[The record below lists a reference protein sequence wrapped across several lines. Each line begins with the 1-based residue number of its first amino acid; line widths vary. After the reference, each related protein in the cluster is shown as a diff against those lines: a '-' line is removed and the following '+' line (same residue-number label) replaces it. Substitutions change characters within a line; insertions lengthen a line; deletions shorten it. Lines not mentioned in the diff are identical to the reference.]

1 MAHYNLYKSL
11 GLDRAQD
18 SITLGAELDK
28 RINSGE
34 TSNPGGEEE
43 LQVARAI
50 LGDPARRSVY
60 DFQLD
65 DRNAPEITVGAL
77 RQLAA
82 MDLNPPELDDDE
94 DTTEDT
100 VADSAEGRSKDDG
113 QDQHADGQDGDE
125 RSQREVAP
133 ETKTQPAPEVET
145 KQGQQQPANGATIP
159 DKAKITA
166 EEPERDKP
174 KAAKPEAAK
183 PEAATQQKEQLEN
196 SHKPE
201 QHFPS
206 TSPNLP
212 VVDQASAAAQAPT
225 QTFPRAV
232 PPQAGTAPAGTA
244 PAGAAPAGTA
254 PARSKQWGVL
264 PWVIGIVAT
273 LLLAGVGAYWY
284 VRFGATDPW
293 AGREARLAR
302 TFPELV
308 SQRDGGRGFEGMTC
322 TSQDTTGDEVSKI
335 RCVNRS
341 EGVSIVEFDSYTQ
354 RNSALPE
361 SGQVER
367 FGKGACEINSIELP
381 EQATPAYL
389 IAPEAPLDRYLFV
402 VNGNQ
407 AEQLR
412 VRLPI
417 C

>member
-244 PAGAAPAGTA
+244 PAGRVAAGTA

>member
-94 DTTEDT
+94 DTTEDSAEDT

-174 KAAKPEAAK
+174 KAAKPKAAK

-232 PPQAGTAPAGTA
+232 PPQAGT
-244 PAGAAPAGTA
+244 APAGTA

>member
-94 DTTEDT
+94 DTTEDSAEDT

-166 EEPERDKP
+166 EGPERDKP
-174 KAAKPEAAK
+174 KAAKPEAA
-183 PEAATQQKEQLEN
+183 TQQKAELEN

-232 PPQAGTAPAGTA
+232 PPQAGTAPAGAA
-244 PAGAAPAGTA
+244 PAGRVAAGTA

>member
-1 MAHYNLYKSL
+1 
-11 GLDRAQD
+11 
-18 SITLGAELDK
+18 
-28 RINSGE
+28 
-34 TSNPGGEEE
+34 
-43 LQVARAI
+43 
-50 LGDPARRSVY
+50 
-60 DFQLD
+60 
-65 DRNAPEITVGAL
+65 
-77 RQLAA
+77 

-244 PAGAAPAGTA
+244 PAGRVAAGTA

>member
-94 DTTEDT
+94 DTAEDT

-113 QDQHADGQDGDE
+113 QDQHTVGRDGGE
-125 RSQREVAP
+125 RSQRKVAP

-174 KAAKPEAAK
+174 KAAKPKPAK

-196 SHKPE
+196 PHKPE

-244 PAGAAPAGTA
+244 PAATA

-367 FGKGACEINSIELP
+367 FGKSACEINSIELP